1 MGIIKNSSLCA
12 RVHVYV
18 CVRACVRTC
27 VRACV
32 CYAVHGPVCIVVKV
46 KTCNTTTVVFSS
58 STVETYTLTTSPI
71 STVHISGSTSV
82 DSGADELWHL
92 SKMSFALHNPFAA
105 LFISRTYWK
114 IGGGQLCFF
123 VLFFFP
129 RKRATESLCRK
140 MRVASARARS
150 WM

>member
-1 MGIIKNSSLCA
+1 MVVLNVFEGKLVLNGDNKKLILVCA
-12 RVHVYV
+12 CACVR
-18 CVRACVRTC
+18 VRACVRAY
-27 VRACV
+27 VRACVRV
-32 CYAVHGPVCIVVKV
+32 CYAVHGPVFLQVVKV

-105 LFISRTYWK
+105 LFISRTY
-114 IGGGQLCFF
+114 
-123 VLFFFP
+123 
-129 RKRATESLCRK
+129 
-140 MRVASARARS
+140 
-150 WM
+150 